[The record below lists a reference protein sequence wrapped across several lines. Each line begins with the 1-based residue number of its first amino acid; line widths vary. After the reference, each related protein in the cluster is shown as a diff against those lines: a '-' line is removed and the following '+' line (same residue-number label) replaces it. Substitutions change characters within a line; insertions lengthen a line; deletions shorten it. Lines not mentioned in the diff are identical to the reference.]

1 MKGLRYL
8 SDSELDFISGKFF
21 DVMLPREWRYLE
33 KYFQS
38 DVQRQFLKYYYVF
51 RNSKNF
57 VDHTGFHCTRRWL
70 RLLRRK
76 IEILMK
82 EHAEAKANFDLEKLA
97 LIESGKFKFKYRNF
111 AS

>member
-1 MKGLRYL
+1 M

-21 DVMLPREWRYLE
+21 DVELPRDWRYLE

-51 RNSKNF
+51 GNSKNF
-57 VDHTGFHCTRRWL
+57 VDHTGCHCTVRWL
-70 RLLRRK
+70 RCLRRK

-82 EHAEAKANFDLEKLA
+82 EHAEAKNNFDLERLAIIETGKL
-97 LIESGKFKFKYRNF
+97 KFRYRNF
-111 AS
+111 PS